1 MSAFN
6 TIALTGKPH
15 DTAVIDTLA
24 RLQAHLLAQGH
35 RLVLDE
41 GVLPPAAVAPG
52 VQTVS
57 ASHFGEDAD
66 LVVSIGGDGT
76 LLRTARRL
84 AGRDTPLMGVNLG
97 RLGFLVDASPET
109 MDDIDAVLAGHAVV
123 DSRMLLTAESIAS
136 DGRANDRRSALNDVV
151 IHRWNTAR
159 MIELEVLADGEPVTR
174 LRADGL
180 IIATPT
186 GSTAYAMASGGPI
199 AHPSVDAV
207 LLVPVCPH
215 SLSNRPL
222 MLPAGIVLDVRIL
235 GSDVDRVRVSCDG
248 QEDLPVQ
255 AGSDLRIRRSSD
267 RVTILH
273 PPAYRYFEILRKKL
287 RWGDDGAAGASESG
301 SA

>member
-1 MSAFN
+1 MSAFD

-15 DTAVIDTLA
+15 DAAVIATLT
-24 RLQAHLLAQGH
+24 RLQAHLLAKGH
-35 RLVLDE
+35 RLMLDE
-41 GVLPPAAVAPG
+41 GVLPPEAISAA
-52 VQTVS
+52 VQTVP
-57 ASHFGEDAD
+57 AGAFGQGAD

-84 AGRDTPLMGVNLG
+84 AGRETPLMGVNLG

-109 MDDIDAVLAGHAVV
+109 MDDIDAVLAGQAVV
-123 DSRMLLTAESIAS
+123 DSRMLLAAESVTA
-136 DGRANDRRSALNDVV
+136 DGRLNARRNALNDVV
-151 IHRWNTAR
+151 VHRWNTAR
-159 MIELEVLADGEPVTR
+159 MIELEVLADGGLVTR

-222 MLPAGIVLDVRIL
+222 VLPAGLALEIRIL
-235 GSDVDRVRVSCDG
+235 ESDMDRVRVSCDG
-248 QEDLPVQ
+248 QEDLPVLPE
-255 AGSDLRIRRSSD
+255 ARLHIRRSSD

-273 PPAYRYFEILRKKL
+273 PPAYRYFEILRRKL
-287 RWGDDGAAGASESG
+287 RWGDDGALPTD
-301 SA
+301 